1 MAVLGLCLKPE
12 GACSC
17 LPLPCQSQARVLP
30 AHRAPLS
37 LRKAE
42 AEGPPCQRPGT
53 SLNPH
58 SASTTSLF
66 PGSTSGLFFLH
77 SSEPDRA
84 KPTSLGNVGAIW
96 GCGALPPPNSES
108 WPHPLAQL
116 PVESLWSLP
125 KKPCPLCCLLP
136 VSPYNLSSPPVCI

>member
-17 LPLPCQSQARVLP
+17 LPLPCQSQALVLP

-37 LRKAE
+37 LRK
-42 AEGPPCQRPGT
+42 GPPYQRPGT

-96 GCGALPPPNSES
+96 GCGALPPSQLRILAPPSGTAS
-108 WPHPLAQL
+108 CRKPL
-116 PVESLWSLP
+116 VFT
-125 KKPCPLCCLLP
+125 
-136 VSPYNLSSPPVCI
+136 